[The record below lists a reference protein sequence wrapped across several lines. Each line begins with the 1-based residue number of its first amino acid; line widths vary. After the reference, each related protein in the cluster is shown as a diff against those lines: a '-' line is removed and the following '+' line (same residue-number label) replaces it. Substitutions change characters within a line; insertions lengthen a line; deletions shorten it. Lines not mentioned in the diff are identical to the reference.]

1 MCHRLRCWPG
11 SGRGWP
17 AERGLSRETVRC
29 YCNQAG
35 TFLASLPDP
44 VESAVRQ
51 LDSGQVTSFMVGY
64 CRDRNVESAK
74 AMATSLRALLRFLHV
89 SGHTP
94 IGLAGAVPGVAGWRL
109 ASLPRG
115 LDAAVV
121 AQLLGSC
128 DQATV
133 VGRRDYAI
141 LIMLVRLGLRGAEAA
156 DLRLGDLDWRA
167 GEVTVRGKGNRID
180 RLPMPSDV
188 GEAIVAYLT
197 DGRPDCADAD
207 GVRYGAQAVS
217 AAHGGGDPRHHGT
230 GVSPRG
236 PAAGGCASV
245 AAHAGH
251 RHAARRG
258 VAAAGRAGAAA
269 SQRPVHR
276 DLRQGGR
283 KRAATAGAAVA
294 NCGGV
299 VMTGLRRAAEDYLAM
314 RRALGFKLT
323 TQGSAT
329 DVVRRLLRVPRQR
342 PDHQRPGAGV
352 GDDDPQRQH
361 ATTAIWRGG

>member
-1 MCHRLRCWPG
+1 LKEDHSRREKIMSVDVSPAALLAGFRSWLA
-11 SGRGWP
+11 

-29 YCNQAG
+29 YSHQAG

-115 LDAAVV
+115 VDAAVV

-128 DQATV
+128 DQATAI
-133 VGRRDYAI
+133 GRRDYAI

-167 GEVTVRGKGNRID
+167 GEVTVRGKGHRID

-197 DGRPDCADAD
+197 DGRPDCETRTVFAT
-207 GVRYGAQAVS
+207 VRKPY
-217 AAHGGGDPRHHGT
+217 
-230 GVSPRG
+230 
-236 PAAGGCASV
+236 
-245 AAHAGH
+245 
-251 RHAARRG
+251 RRLT
-258 VAAAGRAGAAA
+258 AAAIRGIMGQACRRAGLPRVGAHRLRHTLATDMLRAGASLPQVGQVLRHRSDLSTAIYA
-269 SQRPVHR
+269 KVDENALRPLAR
-276 DLRQGGR
+276 PWP
-283 KRAATAGAAVA
+283 TAAVW
-294 NCGGV
+294 
-299 VMTGLRRAAEDYLAM
+299 
-314 RRALGFKLT
+314 
-323 TQGSAT
+323 S
-329 DVVRRLLRVPRQR
+329 
-342 PDHQRPGAGV
+342 
-352 GDDDPQRQH
+352 
-361 ATTAIWRGG
+361 

>member
-1 MCHRLRCWPG
+1 MSVDVSPAALLAGFRSWLA
-11 SGRGWP
+11 

-29 YCNQAG
+29 YSNQAG

-44 VESAVRQ
+44 VEFAVRQ

-115 LDAAVV
+115 VDAAVV

-156 DLRLGDLDWRA
+156 DLRLGDLD
-167 GEVTVRGKGNRID
+167 
-180 RLPMPSDV
+180 
-188 GEAIVAYLT
+188 
-197 DGRPDCADAD
+197 
-207 GVRYGAQAVS
+207 
-217 AAHGGGDPRHHGT
+217 
-230 GVSPRG
+230 
-236 PAAGGCASV
+236 
-245 AAHAGH
+245 
-251 RHAARRG
+251 
-258 VAAAGRAGAAA
+258 
-269 SQRPVHR
+269 
-276 DLRQGGR
+276 
-283 KRAATAGAAVA
+283 
-294 NCGGV
+294 
-299 VMTGLRRAAEDYLAM
+299 
-314 RRALGFKLT
+314 
-323 TQGSAT
+323 
-329 DVVRRLLRVPRQR
+329 
-342 PDHQRPGAGV
+342 
-352 GDDDPQRQH
+352 
-361 ATTAIWRGG
+361 

>member
-1 MCHRLRCWPG
+1 MSVDVSPAALLAGFRSWLA
-11 SGRGWP
+11 

-29 YCNQAG
+29 YSNQAG

-115 LDAAVV
+115 VDAAVV

-141 LIMLVRLGLRGAEAA
+141 LIMLVRLGLP
-156 DLRLGDLDWRA
+156 WMPRA
-167 GEVTVRGKGNRID
+167 GQLYR
-180 RLPMPSDV
+180 PS
-188 GEAIVAYLT
+188 A
-197 DGRPDCADAD
+197 
-207 GVRYGAQAVS
+207 S
-217 AAHGGGDPRHHGT
+217 
-230 GVSPRG
+230 G
-236 PAAGGCASV
+236 PSWYCCQKRASW
-245 AAHAGH
+245 
-251 RHAARRG
+251 
-258 VAAAGRAGAAA
+258 GAAIW
-269 SQRPVHR
+269 
-276 DLRQGGR
+276 
-283 KRAATAGAAVA
+283 TAVA
-294 NCGGV
+294 TSNSASR
-299 VMTGLRRAAEDYLAM
+299 TAAMLSRLA
-314 RRALGFKLT
+314 L
-323 TQGSAT
+323 
-329 DVVRRLLRVPRQR
+329 
-342 PDHQRPGAGV
+342 
-352 GDDDPQRQH
+352 
-361 ATTAIWRGG
+361 